1 MLKKITILTLLAVL
15 IFSSLGAAEELDDFD
30 KSLFIRVFKDV
41 GSDDLDYMARL
52 GLSSKDISLV
62 LYYYSSSGRR
72 LDEDDLREIARNR
85 ERIRN
90 FHRYF
95 GIPHI
100 IFDDDLIRFRH
111 PRRDRH
117 YPPLNSKKYDKK
129 YNFKGGSEKVRV
141 RGNNY
146 EYKYNNRIT
155 GVEEKIEIK
164 EMKYEYYYKDRNMV
178 EMLNVHYGSRKY
190 QYYYKNLNSGRT
202 IKKEGRGRVLDRDV
216 VYEEIKEEYYELEE
230 KDKNHK
236 DNDDDDDYD
245 DDDDDDDDEDDD
257 SSISFKIEIDLSDLF
272 D

>member
-1 MLKKITILTLLAVL
+1 LLKKITVLTLLAVL

-90 FHRYF
+90 FNRYF
-95 GIPHI
+95 GLPHI

-117 YPPLNSKKYDKK
+117 YPPLNVKKYDKK
-129 YNFKGGSEKVRV
+129 YRFKGGSEEIKI

-146 EYKYNNRIT
+146 EYKYRNRIT
-155 GVEEKIEIK
+155 DVEEEIEIK
-164 EMKYEYYYKDRNMV
+164 EKKYEYYYKDRNMI

-190 QYYYKNLNSGRT
+190 QYYYKNLNTGRV
-202 IKKEGRGRVLDRDV
+202 INKEGRGRILDRDM

-230 KDKNHK
+230 KDKHHK
-236 DNDDDDDYD
+236 DKDYEDDYE
-245 DDDDDDDDEDDD
+245 DDEDEDD
-257 SSISFKIEIDLSDLF
+257 NDSNISFKIEIDLSDLF